1 MSEPKRRFHL
11 ERSRIDAHGSVSRGK
26 AAEVPPDTVGLSAG
40 IRPST
45 LWRKLKK
52 MGE

>member
-1 MSEPKRRFHL
+1 MW
-11 ERSRIDAHGSVSRGK
+11 ERSRIDAHGSVSRCK
-26 AAEVPPDTVGLSAG
+26 AAEAPPDTVGLSAA

-52 MGE
+52 MGA